1 MRRVE
6 VQPAQ
11 VSCDLDDLGGL
22 EKYRYKADYTEVK
35 RIYLQIFSEV
45 VKRTFIAM
53 AEQLQQIREV
63 LDGLTRSQEQNQWA
77 RNVKGPEVFKAD
89 TRESELKQ
97 WEDWKFT
104 LENWVKAVD
113 PEMYLD
119 MKRVAQN
126 AEEAID
132 WNELSE
138 ARKVKS
144 LRLFGVLASY
154 LRGRALKL
162 IKHTPEENGYEAW
175 RLLLR
180 DMQPSTRQRALALM
194 TQLSRITFA
203 PNKSIMEQLP
213 AYEALVR
220 EYERVSSQEYPEDLK
235 VASILSACPV
245 GVRTQ
250 LQMMVNEETTF
261 ESLKGRIEQYEA
273 ITTKWSAEN
282 VLGLPSQTTME
293 GPTPMDVD
301 YIGGYQ
307 KGKKGKGKEGKG
319 KYGKGKSKKGQS
331 YSDFKGKGK
340 SKDEKGRSKAKG
352 KQDRGKGKA
361 KEQCW
366 NCGKLGHRPREC
378 WAPRNINQVE
388 GDWASYPASPL
399 ASGTTGGGS
408 TSGGGTS
415 AASSAA
421 STATVR
427 MIRLV
432 TPDRWRR

>member
-22 EKYRYKADYTEVK
+22 EKYRCKADYTEVK
-35 RIYLQIFSEV
+35 RIYLEIFAEV
-45 VKRTFIAM
+45 VKRTWPS
-53 AEQLQQIREV
+53 REV

-89 TRESELKQ
+89 TRKSELKQ

-119 MKRVAQN
+119 MKRVGQN

-132 WNELSE
+132 WNELSD

-203 PNKSIMEQLP
+203 PN
-213 AYEALVR
+213 
-220 EYERVSSQEYPEDLK
+220 
-235 VASILSACPV
+235 
-245 GVRTQ
+245 
-250 LQMMVNEETTF
+250 EETTF

-282 VLGLPSQTTME
+282 VLGLPSQTTVE

-301 YIGGYQ
+301 YICGYQ
-307 KGKKGKGKEGKG
+307 KGKKGKGKDGKG

-331 YSDFKGKGK
+331 YNDFKGKGK
-340 SKDEKGRSKAKG
+340 SKDEKGKSKTKG

-366 NCGKLGHRPREC
+366 KDPESAGPQGISTRWKEIGPAIPLHRRHRVLPEVDLR
-378 WAPRNINQVE
+378 QVE
-388 GDWASYPASPL
+388 EQVRRAQQQDDQAGH
-399 ASGTTGGGS
+399 
-408 TSGGGTS
+408 
-415 AASSAA
+415 AARHERDED
-421 STATVR
+421 V
-427 MIRLV
+427 
-432 TPDRWRR
+432 